1 MALRPGAGYDSDP
14 RGQLH
19 HPVTTSMT
27 DAARALAVT
36 SILVAFAMIRLSRH
50 AIQSDPTSPTRLVA
64 ELRLAQFAALV
75 LALVAGTYIGF
86 SLAQAATAGS
96 GVDIALAIGF
106 LMLASVAV
114 TQSPHIALAMLA
126 VGFGGHAI
134 VDLIHG
140 ANVLPADSLPD
151 WYATACAIYD
161 VVMAGVCYLPIVR
174 RA

>member
-1 MALRPGAGYDSDP
+1 MAAQYTVKSNASYDGTKCP
-14 RGQLH
+14 
-19 HPVTTSMT
+19 HPDVST
-27 DAARALAVT
+27 
-36 SILVAFAMIRLSRH
+36 
-50 AIQSDPTSPTRLVA
+50 
-64 ELRLAQFAALV
+64 
-75 LALVAGTYIGF
+75 
-86 SLAQAATAGS
+86 GS

-114 TQSPHIALAMLA
+114 TQSPHIALTLLA

>member
-1 MALRPGAGYDSDP
+1 
-14 RGQLH
+14 
-19 HPVTTSMT
+19 MT

-36 SILVAFAMIRLSRH
+36 SILIALAMIRLSRH

-75 LALVAGTYIGF
+75 LALIAGAYIGF
-86 SLAQAATAGS
+86 SLAHAATADS
-96 GVDIALAIGF
+96 GIDIALAIGF

-114 TQSPHIALAMLA
+114 TQDPRIALTILA
-126 VGFGGHAI
+126 TGFGGHAI

-140 ANVLPADSLPD
+140 ANVLPAHSLPD

-161 VVMAGVCYLPIVR
+161 VMIAGVCYLPIVR